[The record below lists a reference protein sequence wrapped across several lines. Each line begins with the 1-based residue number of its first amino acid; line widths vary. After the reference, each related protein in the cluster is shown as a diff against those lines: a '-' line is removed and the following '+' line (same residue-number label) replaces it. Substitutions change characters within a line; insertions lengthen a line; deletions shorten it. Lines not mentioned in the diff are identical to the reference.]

1 MKRHLQTLVAVL
13 AVCGMAI
20 AAGPARG
27 RFAPPGTSTADII
40 SATGW
45 TYNGTQS
52 LSTGDIAI
60 PTNSVIY
67 LNGATRTQGFTYDGT
82 NIKVLGVSPLIPA
95 SDQAINLG
103 TTAIRWSNLFL
114 GELNLGA
121 GATRRTLIATTPTIA
136 AACTSPTVTH
146 GNTVSFQMD
155 VGTGCAVSTV
165 TLTLSA
171 ADNGWSCRGRHIT
184 SGATRYIEQTGAV
197 STTSVTMTNFVR
209 TTGVAGNFADGDD
222 LSIECMAR

>member
-1 MKRHLQTLVAVL
+1 MKRHLQTFVAVL
-13 AVCGMAI
+13 AVAGMAL
-20 AAGPARG
+20 AGTARG

-52 LSTGDIAI
+52 LATKDV
-60 PTNSVIY
+60 SVANTFRYY
-67 LNGATRTQGFTYDGT
+67 LDGATRVTGIYLDSG
-82 NIKVLGVSPLIPA
+82 IVKIAGAAPLAPA
-95 SDQAINLG
+95 ADQAINLG
-103 TTAIRWSNLFL
+103 TTAIRWSNLYL

-121 GATRRTLIATTPTIA
+121 GAARRTLIASTPTIA